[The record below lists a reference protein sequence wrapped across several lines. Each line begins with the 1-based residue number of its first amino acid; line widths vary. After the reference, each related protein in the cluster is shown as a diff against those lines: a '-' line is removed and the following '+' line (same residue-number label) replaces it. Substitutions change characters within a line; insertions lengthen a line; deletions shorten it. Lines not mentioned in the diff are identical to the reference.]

1 MLFFIR
7 AGCGRHMAFCA
18 VASLASLAFTA
29 APRQGLADES
39 VPSLGRKIFHQHK
52 DAIVR
57 VTGVAAIRMTATNR
71 PGMNLPERE
80 EKVKAEG
87 TIIDSSG
94 LIVLSLSAID
104 PSRLVDG
111 REGNSPS
118 GPIKVEASATLKE
131 LEIVLGDGTEIPA
144 TMVFK
149 DTDLDLA
156 FVRPKADAEE
166 AKGVVFAPVNLAD
179 SGQSEV
185 ADYTVSLTQLDDLF
199 NNHPAMLPG
208 QISAVIQRPRPL
220 YLGTNVVRGCPMF
233 SLNGKLLGIGT
244 LRLSKTQGQG
254 QAIVPA
260 SEVQKLVEQIP
271 ASVATEEKIET
282 QPEPGEKSSPD
293 S

>member
-111 REGNSPS
+111 REGNLPS

-156 FVRPKADAEE
+156 FV
-166 AKGVVFAPVNLAD
+166 APVNLAD

-271 ASVATEEKIET
+271 ASVATEEKIEA
-282 QPEPGEKSSPD
+282 QPKPGEKSLPD